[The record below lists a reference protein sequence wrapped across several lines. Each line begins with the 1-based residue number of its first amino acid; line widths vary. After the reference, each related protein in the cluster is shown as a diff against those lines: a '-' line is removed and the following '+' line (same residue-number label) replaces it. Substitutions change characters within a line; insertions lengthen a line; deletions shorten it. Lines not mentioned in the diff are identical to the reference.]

1 MCVNVH
7 TGAGRLRE
15 TGAEVEALQGRKE
28 GEGKRIFLLLLID
41 HKGVH
46 HANGHFREQNK

>member
-7 TGAGRLRE
+7 TMAGHLRE

-28 GEGKRIFLLLLID
+28 GERKRIFLLID